1 MRGRCLM
8 TPRASGVEGRA
19 MTAAAALPELLKF
32 LAIVG
37 AFFGACLALDRAFPP
52 APVARRFAAK
62 RARRAPRTR
71 SRLREAS
78 RRM

>member
-1 MRGRCLM
+1 M
-8 TPRASGVEGRA
+8 T

-52 APVARRFAAK
+52 APVG
-62 RARRAPRTR
+62 RAPARFSYDWAR
-71 SRLREAS
+71 HRACRGAAAAPAEK
-78 RRM
+78 RD